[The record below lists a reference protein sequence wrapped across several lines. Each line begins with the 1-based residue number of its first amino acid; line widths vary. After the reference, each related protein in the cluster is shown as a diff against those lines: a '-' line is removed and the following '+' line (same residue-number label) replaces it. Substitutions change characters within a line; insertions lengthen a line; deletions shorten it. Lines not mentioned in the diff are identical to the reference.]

1 MENSVKALIVDDSK
15 LIRQFIC
22 DLFNKS
28 DHVRVAGEA
37 SNGAEALEMLPCLNP
52 DIVTLDVNM
61 PVMDGLTALKHIMI
75 KHPKPTVMLSTYTRD
90 GERVTFDALKYGAID
105 FIAKPSR
112 FETLTMEEQRQK
124 IIQKIT
130 MAAKVELG
138 AVQYLRPFPRKR
150 TPKRPGSRN
159 CNFLLAMGTSVG
171 GYSAL
176 LKIIPQL
183 NPDLPVAFLVVFYT
197 ASAYLDAF
205 IKYLSEYSDVQVKRA
220 VNGDLLK
227 SGVCYMASGDEYVT
241 VHPSNGQLSLRVHP
255 KPFPLH
261 QGAVNMLMFSL
272 ADAMK
277 HRSIGVILSGSGED
291 GVEGVREILRMGGIG
306 IVQDP
311 LSCLCQETVQSVLR
325 DCKADL
331 VLSDWRIPSELDT
344 LLL

>member
-1 MENSVKALIVDDSK
+1 MENLVRALIVDDSK
-15 LIRQFIC
+15 LIRRLIASI
-22 DLFNKS
+22 FNQS
-28 DHVRVAGEA
+28 QQVQVVGEA
-37 SNGAEALEMLPCLNP
+37 ENGAEALEMMPRLNP
-52 DIVTLDVNM
+52 DVVTLDVNM

-75 KHPKPTVMLSTYTRD
+75 KYPRPTVMLSTYTRD

-112 FETLTMEEQRQK
+112 LEGLTLEEQRQR
-124 IIQKIT
+124 IIQKVMT
-130 MAAKVELG
+130 AAKVELG
-138 AVQYLRPFPRKR
+138 AVHYLRDVPKQRIS
-150 TPKRPGSRN
+150 KRPGNKN

-183 NPDLPVAFLVVFYT
+183 RPDLPVAFLVVFYT
-197 ASAYLDAF
+197 VSEYLDAF
-205 IKYLSEYSDVQVKRA
+205 IKYLDEYSDVQVKRA

-227 SGVCYMASGDEYVT
+227 NGVCYMASGDEYVT
-241 VHPSNGQLSLRVHP
+241 VHPSNGQLSLKVHP

-272 ADAMK
+272 ADVMK

-306 IVQDP
+306 IVQDSS
-311 LSCLCQETVQSVLR
+311 SCLCQETVQSTLHS
-325 DCKADL
+325 CKVDL
-331 VLSDWRIPSELDT
+331 VLSDWRIPSELNT
-344 LLL
+344 LLI